1 MNERSF
7 IVNTYSCSPP
17 LSSVVPHIRNA
28 LEAPRAVGEA
38 RYPESLPGG
47 RQRSPPTLLLLA
59 GKSPWLF
66 KISYRPLLRRDATQP
81 AQVARTS
88 RGRRKDPES
97 VAP

>member
-17 LSSVVPHIRNA
+17 LSSVVPHIRNG

-47 RQRSPPTLLLLA
+47 SA
-59 GKSPWLF
+59 
-66 KISYRPLLRRDATQP
+66 QP
-81 AQVARTS
+81 ADPTTP
-88 RGRRKDPES
+88 GRQIAVVVQDFVS
-97 VAP
+97 TTAST